1 MGGRF
6 RQKCTGFART
16 WRNFVCYW
24 RENRVVLLE
33 RPAIGQ
39 LPTVQGEVRSSALR
53 RASASRMGQ
62 RTNSKFKIQDGFKLE
77 ISEKRRTLKSDDGDA
92 KPLST
97 RHKSPITNRQSTI
110 PGWGLL
116 EHLGQ
121 DRISGNSGDRECTAG
136 GRAAGKS
143 GIGGHDVYDNAGTSM
158 KFGNFVIVRMLLM
171 GNRLSKSGGFGA
183 EKRGIKK

>member
-1 MGGRF
+1 M
-6 RQKCTGFART
+6 
-16 WRNFVCYW
+16 
-24 RENRVVLLE
+24 
-33 RPAIGQ
+33 
-39 LPTVQGEVRSSALR
+39 
-53 RASASRMGQ
+53 
-62 RTNSKFKIQDGFKLE
+62 E
-77 ISEKRRTLKSDDGDA
+77 ISEKSRTLEPDSGDA
-92 KPLST
+92 KPSIT

-143 GIGGHDVYDNAGTSM
+143 GVGGHDVYDNAGTSM
-158 KFGNFVIVRMLLM
+158 KFRNFVRICMLLIE
-171 GNRLSKSGGFGA
+171 NRLQKSGGCGV